1 MMHRAKALVMPL
13 AILMYWQL
21 IASSGL
27 VSNYL
32 LPPPA
37 VVWNAAEN
45 LFVSGVLTNSI
56 LISLSRVFI
65 GFGISCLAAFTLAL
79 LVNSSRSLE
88 QLLAAPLSLL
98 RMIPPLAMT
107 PLLILWFGIGNT
119 TQLAIIVLAS
129 IFPVFL
135 NTRDGLRRVDP
146 IYKELAKSLQLSRA
160 RCFRRIVLPSATPSI
175 ITGIRVGFGYSWRA
189 LIGAELIAASAG
201 LGYLII
207 DSQEMMRTDDVMVG
221 ILTIGLIGW
230 LLDTLFD
237 RLVCH
242 RLRRRFPEVGQT

>member
-1 MMHRAKALVMPL
+1 MMRCIKPLVMPL
-13 AILMYWQL
+13 AIVFYWQL

-27 VSNYL
+27 VSQYL
-32 LPPPA
+32 LPPPYA
-37 VVWNAAEN
+37 VWTAAGN
-45 LFVSGVLTNSI
+45 LFDSGVLTHSI
-56 LISLSRVFI
+56 LTSLRRVLN
-65 GFGISCLAAFTLAL
+65 GFGISCLAAFALAL
-79 LVNSSRSLE
+79 LVNSSRSFE
-88 QLLAAPLSLL
+88 QIISAPLALL

-129 IFPVFL
+129 VFPVFL

-146 IYKELAKSLQLSRA
+146 AYKELAKSLQLG
-160 RCFRRIVLPSATPSI
+160 RIRYFWRILLPSATPSI
-175 ITGIRVGFGYSWRA
+175 ITGVRIGFGYSWRA

-230 LLDTLFD
+230 LLDNAFD
-237 RLVCH
+237 QLVC
-242 RLRRRFPEVGQT
+242 LRVKRRFPELCQT